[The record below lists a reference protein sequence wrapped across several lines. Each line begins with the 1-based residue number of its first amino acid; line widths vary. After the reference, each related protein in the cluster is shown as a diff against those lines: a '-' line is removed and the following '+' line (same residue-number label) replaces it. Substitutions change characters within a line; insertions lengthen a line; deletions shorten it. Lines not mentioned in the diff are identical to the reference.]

1 MNVFLFKKNIKRS
14 LFRAKRVFT
23 DRRCA
28 DSSLRILMYHSVG
41 GNPEDHRLAIRVP
54 LASFE
59 SQLNEIKNCGR
70 KIVTV
75 SEAISRLSARISQE
89 SLAITFD
96 DGYRDNFV
104 SVAGVLSD
112 YGLKATFFVTISLI
126 DGRVK
131 KHWSDNRIR
140 EYMDWGNLI
149 SLSKAGHEIGSHM
162 IHHTDLRTLGHKE
175 LIRELRGSKDAI
187 EDKIKMPVKVFS
199 YPYGGVNKKV
209 IEAAINVGYIGGCSS
224 LRGCNRFNQD
234 PYLLRR
240 TEIDGFDMAAD
251 FRDKLMGTY
260 D

>member
-1 MNVFLFKKNIKRS
+1 MNVFLIKKNIKRS
-14 LFRAKRVFT
+14 LLRA
-23 DRRCA
+23 RRMFP
-28 DSSLRILMYHSVG
+28 DNRSSDGSIRILMYHSVG
-41 GNPEDHRLAIRVP
+41 GSPEDHRLATRVP
-54 LASFE
+54 FDNFK
-59 SQLNEIKNCGR
+59 SQVNEIMKNSY
-70 KIVTV
+70 VVMTV
-75 SEAISRLSARISQE
+75 SEAIGKLSGTSIAKF
-89 SLAITFD
+89 LAITFD
-96 DGYRDNFV
+96 DGYRDNFD

-112 YGLKATFFVTISLI
+112 YGLKAAFFVTISLI

-131 KHWSDNRIR
+131 KQWSDGCLR
-140 EYMDWGNLI
+140 EYMDWDDIIN
-149 SLSKAGHEIGSHM
+149 LSKAGHEIGSHM

-240 TEIDGFDMAAD
+240 TEIDGFDITAD
-251 FRDKLMGTY
+251 FCEKLMGTY